1 MALKSPTYSIS
12 SHNNKIYEYELKK
25 VKNSWLNL
33 LTISINYND
42 QTFAKSTTQ
51 ATYVYP
57 KYYFGV
63 TIPIG
68 LIFLQPT
75 NVKVAREAVEVGKD
89 KQAELAREIKAE
101 VLGKYKQYRLYEDL
115 LRMQTTLINDVLAN
129 ASQAEENFKKGA
141 ITVEAYILTQRSS
154 SEELAKNMN
163 LRLQQDLIK
172 LEIEKMI
179 GVPLNQCCVIIS
191 KISDH

>member
-1 MALKSPTYSIS
+1 M
-12 SHNNKIYEYELKK
+12 
-25 VKNSWLNL
+25 
-33 LTISINYND
+33 
-42 QTFAKSTTQ
+42 
-51 ATYVYP
+51 
-57 KYYFGV
+57 
-63 TIPIG
+63 
-68 LIFLQPT
+68 
-75 NVKVAREAVEVGKD
+75 GKD
-89 KQAELAREIKAE
+89 KQAELAREIKAD

-172 LEIEKMI
+172 LEIEKLI
-179 GVPLNQCCVIIS
+179 GVPLESVLRYH
-191 KISDH
+191 K